1 MKIRTLK
8 HLAVIDLDKYDPKH
22 VLEVAKNNKDATVL
36 KDEDGNEIFRVNFVE
51 GNYYNT
57 EDLNL
62 GVTISARKEATDITI
77 AFAKP
82 LEKRDMAKA
91 IAPMLPKL
99 NAVLAKFGEA
109 VIKYDAAVDATLAMF
124 EDNEEV
130 VAEEVNEEA

>member
-8 HLAVIDLDKYDPKH
+8 HLAVITLDGYDPKH
-22 VLEVAKNNKDATVL
+22 VLEVAKNNKEATVL

-62 GVTISARKEATDITI
+62 GVTISVRKEATDITI

-82 LEKRDMAKA
+82 LEKMDMAKA

-109 VIKYDAAVDATLAMF
+109 IVKYDVAVNATLALF
-124 EDNEEV
+124 EDTEEV